1 MIIDEIKKANIQALK
16 DKDVVKRD
24 VLSVV
29 INKYMLVNIEKKAQ
43 GKAFEDS
50 DMVSIL
56 QKTIKELNET
66 AENYKKVNNTKMY
79 DEQLFQAKVLE
90 GFLPKMM
97 SKEEIVA
104 IIKTLPDTQV
114 PTVMRHFKQNYAGQV
129 DMKEV
134 QEALKSL

>member
-16 DKDVVKRD
+16 DKDTVKRD

-66 AENYKKVNNTKMY
+66 AENYKKVNNTQMY

-97 SKEEIVA
+97 SREEIVA